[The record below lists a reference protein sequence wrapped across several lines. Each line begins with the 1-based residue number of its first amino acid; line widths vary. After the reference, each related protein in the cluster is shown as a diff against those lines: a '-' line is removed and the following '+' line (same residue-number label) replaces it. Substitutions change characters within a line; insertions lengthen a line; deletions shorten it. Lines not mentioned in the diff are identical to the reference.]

1 MLALR
6 PLLHHRLP
14 LRYQRSLRAILW
26 LDPRLFRYRGKRR
39 ASTAATAP
47 KADHFFSIGR
57 TPGAATDLYSSR
69 IVHCTTLMDVSQRFA
84 RRIDYTTIEALQT
97 DLRVLS
103 KNCCSLQQLWYSDHA
118 SKHAIFFL
126 HYLTALYACGRSGE
140 RSSDDCTAGRP

>member
-6 PLLHHRLP
+6 TLLHHRLP

-69 IVHCTTLMDVSQRFA
+69 IVHSITLMDVSQRFA